1 MGSCERQPLSP
12 GGKFIVAMKH
22 TFYPLPLLYAAA
34 GAGIS
39 QARDSDPSFGQGGKG
54 YARRFGDRIGTRGI
68 KEFAGTFL
76 LASALKMDPQYHPS
90 PRSGFGRRLGHALSQ
105 VFVSYT
111 DSGKRQFNFPT
122 VVGSAIGV
130 GVSNVWRE
138 ERDRKASNS
147 AIRFGM
153 SFGLDAVSN
162 IFHEF
167 FLCRKHP
174 RN

>member
-1 MGSCERQPLSP
+1 
-12 GGKFIVAMKH
+12 
-22 TFYPLPLLYAAA
+22 
-34 GAGIS
+34 
-39 QARDSDPSFGQGGKG
+39 
-54 YARRFGDRIGTRGI
+54 
-68 KEFAGTFL
+68 
-76 LASALKMDPQYHPS
+76 
-90 PRSGFGRRLGHALSQ
+90 
-105 VFVSYT
+105 
-111 DSGKRQFNFPT
+111 
-122 VVGSAIGV
+122 VGSAIGV